1 MRTNL
6 IVPAVS
12 VACAAALLAMA
23 SPVLAQSGSGATRA
37 QVQTECAN
45 FMKTHEWSETKS
57 AWVLKPGVKAPARNA
72 KTSAQIQA
80 ETSAFLAKNRWDESK
95 SRFVPVSG
103 APREV
108 SKMSREEVRKET
120 AAFLQN
126 HEWDDVKSAFVT
138 CKP

>member
-57 AWVLKPGVKAPARNA
+57 AWVLKPGMKAPARSA
-72 KTSAQIQA
+72 KTSAQIEA
-80 ETSAFLAKNRWDESK
+80 ETAAFLKSNRWDESK

-103 APREV
+103 APRDV

-120 AAFLQN
+120 AAFMQT
-126 HEWDDVKSAFVT
+126 HEWNEEKSAFVT

>member
-12 VACAAALLAMA
+12 VACAAAMLSMA
-23 SPVLAQSGSGATRA
+23 SPALAQSGSGATRA

-45 FMKTHEWSETKS
+45 FMKTHVWSESKS
-57 AWVLKPGVKAPARNA
+57 AWVLKPGVKAPARSA

-80 ETSAFLAKNRWDESK
+80 ETSAFLAKNRWDESR
-95 SRFVPVSG
+95 SRFVSVTG
-103 APREV
+103 APRDV

-120 AAFLQN
+120 AAFMEN
-126 HEWDDVKSAFVT
+126 HEWDDAKSAFVS
-138 CKP
+138 CK